1 MAKDIKVDELKQKMD
16 KDESFVLIDV
26 REPHEH
32 EEFNV
37 GGQLIPVGALSKR
50 INEIEDQKEE
60 EVIVYCRSGQRSG
73 VAKTLLERAG
83 FKNVR
88 NLLGGMLDW
97 TEHYGTERPQQ

>member
-16 KDESFVLIDV
+16 NGDSVVLIDV

-32 EEFNV
+32 EAFNI
-37 GGQLIPVGALSKR
+37 GGKLIPVGNLFNR
-50 INEIEDQKEE
+50 MDEIEDHKET
-60 EVIVYCRSGQRSG
+60 EVVVYCRSGQRSG

-97 TEHYGTERPQQ
+97 ADHYGNGQK

>member
-16 KDESFVLIDV
+16 KDEPVVLIDV

-32 EEFNV
+32 EEFNI
-37 GGQLIPVGALSKR
+37 GGKLIPVGSLSSR
-50 INEIEDQKEE
+50 MDEIEDQKEAE
-60 EVIVYCRSGQRSG
+60 IVVYCRSGQRSG

-83 FKNVR
+83 YKNVR

-97 TEHYGTERPQQ
+97 ADHYGTEQP

>member
-16 KDESFVLIDV
+16 KDEPVVLIDV

-32 EEFNV
+32 EAFNI
-37 GGQLIPVGALSKR
+37 GGKLIPVGSLSNR
-50 INEIEDQKEE
+50 MDEIEDQKEAE
-60 EVIVYCRSGQRSG
+60 IVVYCRSGQRSG

-83 FKNVR
+83 YKNVR

-97 TEHYGTERPQQ
+97 ADHYGKEQK